1 MNILCK
7 FNNKE
12 KLTLFFF
19 SLSRIVEQI
28 ANKEMSPTEEEI
40 IETKVDHWIVPAWSQ
55 LNTRTVGPV
64 IKAGGHDW

>member
-1 MNILCK
+1 MHY
-7 FNNKE
+7 F
-12 KLTLFFF
+12 LFFYF
-19 SLSRIVEQI
+19 LVEQI

-55 LNTRTVGPV
+55 LNTRTLGPV